1 MIVPS
6 QIRVYAYKADDGSLL
21 WRSSLPPPVGG
32 AGGSS
37 ALLVDKNVAYLYF
50 DRVYAIKMSD
60 ESLLWYSQTGRPI
73 HSKPI
78 GFVIDRGTTATAPDT
93 GAVAYRHSAVAVSCG
108 GPPRMWCV

>member
-32 AGGSS
+32 AGGSG

-60 ESLLWYSQTGRPI
+60 GTLLWNSHSGLPIYSKTI
-73 HSKPI
+73 HV
-78 GFVIDRGTTATAPDT
+78 VINHSTPVIASYHVVWFRRNTT
-93 GAVAYRHSAVAVSCG
+93 Y
-108 GPPRMWCV
+108 